1 MNIIHNKIALGTVQ
15 FGIDYGISNNTGKTP
30 FDEVNKILD
39 IARNY
44 GINTIDTAH
53 AYGESET
60 VLGKCNIEKF
70 KVITKFI
77 NIKDEKALNEQFELS
92 LQRLKV
98 EKVYGFLAHRPMDF
112 CENPKLWDS
121 LIELKEKNIIDKIG
135 CSFNTIQEVN
145 ELKEKGIIPDI
156 IQVPYNFF
164 DQRFEKTM
172 IEWKSNYNTEIHT
185 RSTYLQGLL
194 LMDVNKLSA
203 FFDPIKEYLI
213 DIELKDRGSY
223 FLNYVIN
230 QPFIDKIVLGVNTA
244 EQLFENLNYNFSS
257 NLDFKKIHSTLPDDI
272 IIPSKWKI

>member
-1 MNIIHNKIALGTVQ
+1 MNIFHNKIALGTVQ

-30 FDEVNKILD
+30 FNEVNKILD
-39 IARNY
+39 IAKNY

-53 AYGESET
+53 AYGESES
-60 VLGKCNIEKF
+60 VLGKCKIEKF
-70 KVITKFI
+70 NIITKFI
-77 NIKDEKALNEQFELS
+77 NINDEKALNEQVKLS
-92 LQRLKV
+92 LQRLNL
-98 EKVYGFLAHRPMDF
+98 EKVYGYLAHRPMDL
-112 CENPKLWDS
+112 CENPKLWNS
-121 LIELKEKNIIDKIG
+121 LVELKQKNIIEKIG
-135 CSFNTIQEVN
+135 CSFNTIEEVN
-145 ELKEKGIIPDI
+145 EINKKGFIPDL

-164 DQRFEKTM
+164 DQRFEKIM

-230 QPFIDKIVLGVNTA
+230 QPFIDKVVLGVNTS
-244 EQLFENLNYNFSS
+244 EQLYENLNYNFSS
-257 NLDFKKIHSTLPDDI
+257 NLDFKKTHPTLPDDI